1 MNTPSVLAVE
11 EKPISCPPTRKFTTL
26 PGSAVP
32 SKTGLLLL
40 VINDSVV
47 ITGCVIAGWAGAV
60 VSIVIDSPSDGTE
73 VLPASS
79 VAVTVIK

>member
-47 ITGCVIAGWAGAV
+47 ITGAAGAV
-60 VSIVIDSPSDGTE
+60 VSTSISTE
-73 VLPASS
+73 LDDVFPAAS
-79 VAVTVIK
+79 VALMVKL